1 MKIVDAECQKLNEKP
16 SENNQICESDS
27 EKYLDKN
34 LKMIKK
40 IAEVYSQIVD
50 SIKSNLGIM
59 FTFLKISKNL
69 QKEPL
74 QNFYSQEFKQIVDC
88 WLFMKMDF
96 ERFDINEAL
105 NKSGLD
111 DNYKDFITKV
121 NKTKNVIINIS
132 IPKAKAPD
140 SKTEEIKKE
149 ECKSLEDYKS
159 NVVNLN
165 IVNATGFSKYLG
177 DKSQYDKLSDL
188 YIENSEFGESLLKKM
203 PNLASFTMK
212 LCPNIQYDIIAR
224 LPKKLKHLNL
234 EKNNYV
240 NYDFQNIISLLVQ
253 ENDFLENLESLSFV
267 GNNITKVELSS
278 NLIHSKKSF
287 KALKKL
293 NFKKNKIYKFI
304 CDPEKFPSLKFINCC
319 KNTVALL

>member
-1 MKIVDAECQKLNEKP
+1 MNYFENKDINEQIEKLQKIQTNSCNQLNTLFTDCTNKNQEFFEDIVTYMKTVDVECQKLNEKP
-16 SENNQICESDS
+16 SESNQICESDS

-50 SIKSNLGIM
+50 SIKSNLEIM

-96 ERFDINEAL
+96 ERFDIKEAL

-121 NKTKNVIINIS
+121 NKTKNVIININ

-140 SKTEEIKKE
+140 NKTEEIKKE

-253 ENDFLENLESLSFV
+253 ENDFLENLE
-267 GNNITKVELSS
+267 
-278 NLIHSKKSF
+278 
-287 KALKKL
+287 
-293 NFKKNKIYKFI
+293 
-304 CDPEKFPSLKFINCC
+304 
-319 KNTVALL
+319 